1 MTNTDFTRVLTARL
15 AILDRNIEKL
25 NRRAAKKGVGS
36 FGYTVVGTSTEKA
49 CDVDGRVLRDAN
61 GVARLVHYTHVVP
74 TGEPLKLAGWTIVAS
89 LDHTTE
95 AGVLVL
101 VAPGQTVPVEY
112 RTAEPICQH
121 CSIRRQRN
129 STIVL
134 RHEDGRFLQV
144 GRNCLRDFLGID
156 PAAALASHALYGD
169 LCRFLSDD
177 EERDS
182 DHYVASYDVASFLSH
197 VAYHIRTTGWVS
209 RSAAR
214 ASYGTTESTSSSANI
229 TLRLLP
235 ESKGYIVPSEA
246 DVARAEAALEWARSF
261 DISDESLSDY
271 LHSVAVACA
280 SECLHPRTEGIVA
293 SIIPAYDRVLGQ
305 EVARRQTADLK
316 TTSRFIG
323 TVGERIEVD
332 AVVLDRRSGEG
343 NYGPWT
349 LIRYIVDGSVLAWF
363 ASGEPAEAL
372 TKIGSTVRIK
382 ATVKS
387 HQDRDGLQQTG
398 VSRVAVAKVK
408 AAKKAA

>member
-1 MTNTDFTRVLTARL
+1 MTTIDFTRVLTARL
-15 AILDRNIEKL
+15 AILDRNVEKL

-61 GVARLVHYTHVVP
+61 GVALLVHYTHVVP

-121 CSIRRQRN
+121 CSIRRQRS

-177 EERDS
+177 EGAGGS
-182 DHYVASYDVASFLSH
+182 DASYDIASFLSH

-214 ASYGTTESTSSSANI
+214 NSYDTTESTASLATH

-235 ESKGYIVPSEA
+235 ENKGYIVPTDA
-246 DVARAEAALEWARSF
+246 DVARAEAALEWARSL
-261 DISDESLSDY
+261 DISDEALSDY

-280 SECLHPRTEGIVA
+280 SEYLHPRTEGIVA

-305 EVARRQTADLK
+305 EVARRQTTDLK
-316 TTSRFIG
+316 ATSRFIG
-323 TVGERIEVD
+323 TVGDRIEVD

-363 ASGEPAEAL
+363 ASGEPADAL

-382 ATVKS
+382 ATIKA

>member
-1 MTNTDFTRVLTARL
+1 MNTTDFTRVLTSRL

-49 CDVDGRVLRDAN
+49 RDADGRVLRDAN
-61 GVARLVHYTHVVP
+61 DVALLVHYTHVVP
-74 TGEPLKLAGWTIVAS
+74 TGEPLLLAGWTIVAS

-177 EERDS
+177 EGVDRS
-182 DHYVASYDVASFLSH
+182 DASYDVASFLSH

-214 ASYGTTESTSSSANI
+214 ASYGTTESTSSLANL

-235 ESKGYIVPSEA
+235 ESKSYIVPSEA

-271 LHSVAVACA
+271 IHSVAVACA
-280 SECLHPRTEGIVA
+280 SEYLHTRTEGIVA
-293 SIIPAYDRVLGQ
+293 SIIPAYDRALGQ
-305 EVARRQTADLK
+305 EVARRQTTDLK

-323 TVGERIEVD
+323 TVGDRIEVD

-408 AAKKAA
+408 AAKRAA

>member
-1 MTNTDFTRVLTARL
+1 MTTIDFTRVLTARL
-15 AILDRNIEKL
+15 AVLDRNVEKL

-61 GVARLVHYTHVVP
+61 GVALLVHYTHVVP

-177 EERDS
+177 EGFDRSE
-182 DHYVASYDVASFLSH
+182 ASYDVASFLSH
-197 VAYHIRTTGWVS
+197 VAYHIRTTGWIS
-209 RSAAR
+209 RSTAR
-214 ASYGTTESTSSSANI
+214 NSYDAIESTSSRAI
-229 TLRLLP
+229 YTLRLLP
-235 ESKGYIVPSEA
+235 EHKGYIVPSEA
-246 DVARAEAALEWARSF
+246 DAARAEAALEWARSL

-305 EVARRQTADLK
+305 EVARRQTTDLK

-323 TVGERIEVD
+323 TVGDRIEVD
-332 AVVLDRRSGEG
+332 ALILDRRSGEG

-349 LIRYIVDGSVLAWF
+349 LIRYVVDGSVLTWF

-372 TKIGSTVRIK
+372 CAIGTTVRIK
-382 ATVKS
+382 ATVKD
-387 HQDRDGLQQTG
+387 HKDRDGLQQTG
-398 VSRVAVAKVK
+398 VSRVAVAKAK